1 MLVVLRS
8 LLATHELSPEVQK
21 PEVQKPEKEED
32 GK

>member
-8 LLATHELSPEVQK
+8 LLATHELSPVVEK
-21 PEVQKPEKEED
+21 PEVQKPKKEED